1 MVEDQP
7 LIEEPVASV
16 AEPVNADDEQVVQDY
31 FDNQN
36 EYVISLFVNHFV
48 FVFRAISVTPSQVS
62 NASYLS
68 KLET

>member
-7 LIEEPVASV
+7 LIEETVASV

-36 EYVISLFVNHFV
+36 E
-48 FVFRAISVTPSQVS
+48 AISVTPSQVS